1 MNLSWSVDSPL
12 SARKVTSARLPGQM
26 QKGMLGMTMIAGAD
40 GGRERIPVFIAA
52 YDPLSRDGMASQ
64 LRGHGV
70 ELVDERSL
78 GPDVVAVVVV
88 DEMDDHAVGEVRAL
102 RRRAID
108 RVVVVAARLDD
119 AGLLAAAE
127 AGASG
132 VLRRGQVTPHS
143 LLACIRAAAA
153 GEGSLPPDLLG
164 RLLGQVGRLQRQ
176 VLTPRGLTFSG
187 LTEREV
193 RVLRLLADGLD
204 TAEVGRQL
212 FLSDRTVKNVV
223 HDVTSRLNLRNR
235 THAVAYALRQGLI

>member
-1 MNLSWSVDSPL
+1 M
-12 SARKVTSARLPGQM
+12 
-26 QKGMLGMTMIAGAD
+26 GMTVVTGPEPARD
-40 GGRERIPVFIAA
+40 RIPVFVSAC
-52 YDPLSRDGMASQ
+52 DPLSRDGVASQ

-70 ELVDERSL
+70 DLVDERAL
-78 GPDVVAVVVV
+78 PQDAVAVVVV
-88 DEMDDHAVGEVRAL
+88 DEMDDRAVAEVRAV
-102 RRRAID
+102 RRRGVEH
-108 RVVVVAARLDD
+108 VVVVAARLDD

-132 VLRRGQVTPHS
+132 VLRRVEATPQS
-143 LLACIRAAAA
+143 LLACVRSAAA

-164 RLLGQVGRLQRQ
+164 RLLGQVGRLHRQ
-176 VLTPRGLTFSG
+176 VLAPRGLTFSG

-212 FLSDRTVKNVV
+212 FLSERTVKNVV
-223 HDVTSRLNLRNR
+223 HDVTSRLHLRNR

>member
-1 MNLSWSVDSPL
+1 MGISMVAAAES
-12 SARKVTSARLPGQM
+12 
-26 QKGMLGMTMIAGAD
+26 I
-40 GGRERIPVFIAA
+40 RERIPVFLVAC
-52 YDPLSRDGMASQ
+52 DPLSRDGVASQ

-70 ELVDERSL
+70 ELVDDRGL

-88 DEMDDHAVGEVRAL
+88 DEMDDQAIGDVRAL
-102 RRRAID
+102 RRRGVEH
-108 RVVVVAARLDD
+108 VVVVAARLDD
-119 AGLLAAAE
+119 GGLLGAAE

-132 VLRRGQVTPHS
+132 VLRRVEATPQS
-143 LLACIRAAAA
+143 LLSAVRSAAA

-176 VLTPRGLTFSG
+176 VLSPRGLTFSG

-212 FLSDRTVKNVV
+212 FLSERTVKNVV

>member
-1 MNLSWSVDSPL
+1 MALVASQEP
-12 SARKVTSARLPGQM
+12 A
-26 QKGMLGMTMIAGAD
+26 
-40 GGRERIPVFIAA
+40 RERIPIYVSAC
-52 YDPLSRDGMASQ
+52 DPLSRDGVASQ

-70 ELVDERSL
+70 ELVDERGL
-78 GPDVVAVVVV
+78 NPDVVAVVVV
-88 DEMDDHAVGEVRAL
+88 DEMDDQAVGEIRSL
-102 RRRAID
+102 RRRGVD
-108 RVVVVAARLDD
+108 HVVVVATRLDD

-132 VLRRGQVTPHS
+132 VLRRAQAGPAS
-143 LLACIRAAAA
+143 LLACIRSAAA

-176 VLTPRGLTFSG
+176 VLAPRGLTFSG
-187 LTEREV
+187 LTDREV
-193 RVLRLLADGLD
+193 RVLRLLAEGFD

-212 FLSDRTVKNVV
+212 YLSERTVKNVV